1 MIPAQLDYAAP
12 TSLADAVS
20 QLTGATNAR
29 VLAGGQGLVP
39 DLTTRRM
46 MAGLLVDLRNVPDL
60 GSITATEG
68 GGVRAGA
75 MVTLDDLA
83 ASDASSGANT
93 ALSDALLSFG
103 DPQVRNRATVGGAL
117 AHAHQ
122 GVDLPAVAV
131 AMNASVTVYGAGGER
146 TVAADALYGQSGAL
160 GPADVITSAAWPGA
174 APGSGSAYEKVRN
187 PASSYAICGAAVA
200 ITLAADGTIDSARI
214 ALAGGASAATRL
226 PKVEAALA
234 GQPPTDA
241 AFAGAAHQLYEEG
254 LSFPSDL
261 AGPAEYRAHLAE
273 VLITRALATATDR
286 AKEARP

>member
-1 MIPAQLDYAAP
+1 VIPAQLDYTAP

-20 QLTGATNAR
+20 QLAGATNAR

-46 MAGLLVDLRNVPDL
+46 TAGLLVDLRNVPDL
-60 GSITATEG
+60 GSITATDG

-83 ASDASSGANT
+83 ASDAVRGAKT
-93 ALSDALLSFG
+93 ALSDALRSFG

-117 AHAHQ
+117 AHAHH

-131 AMNASVTVYGAGGER
+131 AMNASVTVFGAGGER
-146 TVAADALYGQSGAL
+146 TVAADALYGPSGAL
-160 GPADVITSAAWPGA
+160 GPADVITSADWPGA

-187 PASSYAICGAAVA
+187 PASSYAICGAAVTV
-200 ITLAADGTIDSARI
+200 TLAADGTIDSARI
-214 ALAGGASAATRL
+214 AMAGGANAATRL

-241 AFAGAAHQLYEEG
+241 TFARVAHQLSEEG

-261 AGPAEYRAHLAE
+261 AAPAEYRAHLAE
-273 VLITRALATATDR
+273 VLITRSLATAADR